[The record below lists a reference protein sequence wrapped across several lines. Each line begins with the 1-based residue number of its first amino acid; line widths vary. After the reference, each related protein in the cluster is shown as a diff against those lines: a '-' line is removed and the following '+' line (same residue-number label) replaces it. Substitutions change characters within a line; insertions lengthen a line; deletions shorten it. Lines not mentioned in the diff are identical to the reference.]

1 MKINSIE
8 TSRKYENL
16 ELSELKITIDFNTA
30 NPSELPDGD
39 ALYYLICALDKC
51 NGNSFKNLDI
61 IQRMKVSNRLDAAF
75 HKISELKK
83 ELDKYEWFR

>member
-1 MKINSIE
+1 MKINNIE

-16 ELSELKITIDFNTA
+16 ALSELKITIDFNTA

-39 ALYYLICALDKC
+39 ALYYLICALEKC
-51 NGNSFKNLDI
+51 SGKSFKNLDF
-61 IQRMKVSNRLDAAF
+61 MEKMAVSNRLDAAY

-83 ELDKYEWFR
+83 ELDKYE